1 MAFGV
6 TLVVRRLVQ
15 MGLVGAIIFVS
26 VTSAVGVSTSTS
38 AGMGM
43 SMSGL
48 SVLHLW
54 GFDWDAVVD
63 DWDVLGSVPGT
74 ATSMVSWAMG
84 DWSWG
89 VVWGGWGMVGVCV
102 DLSVSGSVEGLG
114 VLDFGG
120 FYRNTIVDLWDM
132 DGSVPLLN
140 WGAMRIP
147 MVTSWSSLGGHM
159 GVGSEVSSL
168 GSGHFR
174 GIGRNVRSRTD
185 RSQQQN

>member
-6 TLVVRRLVQ
+6 PLVVRRLVQ

-26 VTSAVGVSTSTS
+26 VTAVRVCTSTS

-63 DWDVLGSVPGT
+63 DRDVLGSVPGT

-84 DWSWG
+84 DRGWG
-89 VVWGGWGMVGVCV
+89 VVWSRGMVWVCV
-102 DLSVSGSVEGLG
+102 DLSVSGSMEGLG

-147 MVTSWSSLGGHM
+147 MVTSWSSLSGHM

>member
-1 MAFGV
+1 
-6 TLVVRRLVQ
+6 

-26 VTSAVGVSTSTS
+26 VTATVRVCTS

-63 DWDVLGSVPGT
+63 DWNVLRSVPGA
-74 ATSMVSWAMG
+74 ATSMVSWAMS

-89 VVWGGWGMVGVCV
+89 IVWGGWGMVGVCV

-114 VLDFGG
+114 VLNFWSL
-120 FYRNTIVDLWDM
+120 YWNTIVDLRDM

-147 MVTSWSSLGGHM
+147 MVTSWSSLSGHM

-168 GSGHFR
+168 GSSHFR
-174 GIGRNVRSRTD
+174 GVDRNVRSGTD
-185 RSQQQN
+185 RSHQQN